1 MQRSATVRA
10 ELDRLRQRSSIQGAT
25 LTKELADLLTLAG
38 DFAEARRLYGE
49 SIATLDRI
57 LALGSGASRPEDFLL
72 LARALHNR
80 GSLSRQEGDG
90 PGGIA
95 DYIEAAERA
104 PDSAFRARVHLSHA
118 DLLISSLKHRAEGRA
133 MVDAVGR
140 EARGVDPDVGT
151 RVALLE
157 ITAELARLE
166 GEVGD
171 AGTLI
176 GEAEQTLKKFLAKP
190 HGTTW
195 DPLVG
200 HLLPMN
206 RVRAGQLDLQL
217 GHRDRA
223 VELVTHAHR
232 ELSAGGYRALA
243 IHAGLVRAAAERA
256 VGNATGSLETLEM
269 LRSELDAVPSMDRRT
284 RSGIERLTGSWH
296 HAKGDLSRAALHHR
310 RSLDVLQPP
319 CPANE
324 EEGKAPHYRASDWT
338 AEARAAALRDLAA
351 DHLAVRSPRYSR
363 RAAILQDEALAI
375 LQAAGADK
383 LEMARLTTNRAL
395 ALTSAGEIEPAL
407 SSLAEAEAVFSAAGS
422 WLDLA
427 AVAHNRA
434 AVLAVRGDD
443 QSLRDALDALIP
455 AALMRDL
462 ARVDL
467 QQPSSRRAQWE
478 HETRASV
485 ESALRIADRLGDS
498 RLVVELT
505 VTFRL
510 ATVLPGADDSRP
522 STLSTTGIVSTPIL
536 LEEGDL
542 IARVG
547 EGGPRPVRDSLLR
560 DDDLLDVR
568 PGVTPGITIG
578 GRRALERYVTRAH
591 SVYPPLRAAA
601 GRPTVAVA

>member
-49 SIATLDRI
+49 SIATLERI
-57 LALGSGASRPEDFLL
+57 IALGAGTSRPEDFLL
-72 LARALHNR
+72 LARTLHNR

-140 EARGVDPDVGT
+140 EARGVDPDVGA

-157 ITAELARLE
+157 ITAELARLD

-176 GEAEQTLKKFLAKP
+176 GEAEQTLKEFLAKP
-190 HGTTW
+190 RGTTW

-256 VGNATGSLETLEM
+256 VGNTTGSLETLEM

-284 RSGIERLTGSWH
+284 RSGIERLIGSWH
-296 HAKGDLSRAALHHR
+296 HAKGDLSRAAFHHR

-319 CPANE
+319 RPAR
-324 EEGKAPHYRASDWT
+324 EEGQAPPYRASDWT

-434 AVLAVRGDD
+434 AVLAVRRDD
-443 QSLRDALDALIP
+443 QSLRDALDVLIP

-522 STLSTTGIVSTPIL
+522 STRSTTGIVSTPIL

-542 IARVG
+542 IARVV

-578 GRRALERYVTRAH
+578 GRRALDRYVTRAH

-601 GRPTVAVA
+601 ERPIVAVA